1 MSSLLNTYR
10 AEYLKLRSTAS
21 LWWTS
26 AVFLFLGLIVPVGFG
41 ATTAANP
48 TGMEGYEAM
57 VTPDLLLGGLV
68 VACLPVVV
76 VQAAMTVSTEYRF
89 GGQAL
94 TLLATPSRIVVA
106 VAKWLAYA
114 VHIAVLTLLV
124 VLVAYAVG
132 GALIPGLTPTSF
144 FEDGHALTFL
154 WTTPL
159 SMVLLTTLTQGI
171 ALMVRNT
178 AGAVVLV
185 LAWMMVLEGAV
196 SMLPK
201 IGAKVAEYLPFQHFQ
216 AFLGQIPAG
225 DWGVMHSGLYFALW
239 AVGIWGLGFA
249 LFARRDA

>member
-26 AVFLFLGLIVPVGFG
+26 AVFLVLGLGVPVGFS
-41 ATTAANP
+41 ATVASNP
-48 TGMEGYEAM
+48 TQMEEYGVA
-57 VTPDLLLGGLV
+57 VTPEILLAGLTA
-68 VACLPVVV
+68 ACLPVVV

-89 GGQAL
+89 GGQAV
-94 TLLATPSRIVVA
+94 TLLATPSRIAVA
-106 VAKWLAYA
+106 AAKWLAYA
-114 VHIAVLTLLV
+114 LHIAVLTLLV
-124 VLVAYAVG
+124 VLVAYVVAGLLV
-132 GALIPGLTPTSF
+132 PGVNPTSF
-144 FEDGHALTFL
+144 FGDAYAMTFL
-154 WTTPL
+154 WAMPL
-159 SMVLLTTLTQGI
+159 GMVLLTTFTQGI
-171 ALMVRNT
+171 AMMVRNT

-196 SMLPK
+196 SILPK
-201 IGAKVAEYLPFQHFQ
+201 IGVRVAEYLPFQHFQ